1 MLEATKVRFLSL
13 SLLLAVLV
21 SMTTCGGAG
30 VAVSPSSNPSVPL
43 NTAPVAHSAILKWDS
58 GANSPVPVIGYFVYR
73 GIASG
78 GPYTRLNSSVVTIT
92 SYMDSA
98 VQAGQMYFYVVTA
111 VGSDNVE
118 SGLSNEVRVTI
129 PSP

>member
-21 SMTTCGGAG
+21 SMTTCGRG
-30 VAVSPSSNPSVPL
+30 V

-58 GANSPVPVIGYFVYR
+58 GGNSPVPVIGYFVYR

-78 GPYTRLNSSVVTIT
+78 GPYTRLNSSLVTIT
-92 SYMDSA
+92 SYMDSG

-118 SGLSNEVRVTI
+118 SSFSNEVRVTI

>member
-13 SLLLAVLV
+13 SLLLTVLV

-30 VAVSPSSNPSVPL
+30 VAVSPSSS
-43 NTAPVAHSAILKWDS
+43 TAPVAHSAILKWDS
-58 GANSPVPVIGYFVYR
+58 DANSPVPVIGYFVYR